1 MKYVVGLKSEL
12 DLLNEDEAKQRYLE
26 MVAAGYPEGDVF
38 VGAPIIVASD
48 VSFGSLQADAQPADR
63 TGAKDADPEGT
74 VVNPS

>member
-26 MVAAGYPEGDVF
+26 MVAAGYEEGDVF
-38 VGAPIIVASD
+38 VGAPIVVASD
-48 VSFGSLQADAQPADR
+48 VSFGSLQSDQSEDR
-63 TGAKDADPEGT
+63 TGAKDTDPEGT